1 MPGRANA
8 NIFGFEPDELSQWI
22 VENVIIQK
30 K

>member
-8 NIFGFEPDELSQWI
+8 NIFGFYPEKLSQWI